1 MSILNKE
8 HLQKYND
15 DQSLDVAIND
25 ATLQAISNIK
35 SMSFAN
41 FRVITDTFD
50 ALGIDQVIETYVDRV
65 GSHVKVSF

>member
-50 ALGIDQVIETYVDRV
+50 ALDIDQVIETYVDRV

>member
-15 DQSLDVAIND
+15 DQSLDATIND

>member
-1 MSILNKE
+1 MSILNEE

>member
-15 DQSLDVAIND
+15 DQSLDATIND

-50 ALGIDQVIETYVDRV
+50 ALGIDQVIEIYVDRV